1 MFSEKVVFPLHSSL
15 IYQPI
20 QIKLIKKTS
29 ELHTEQQLADSFV
42 LIFHLKGDG
51 AISIGTSSLPLQKET
66 LYICPPFETFGISPR
81 SAKEI
86 SICLVRLH
94 TYSYDADQR
103 TLIPNTDWDV
113 FSDLQMMNVQPVEN
127 LASRLQQLADVWPA
141 SSPLQQMKCSI
152 DVQSLVYD
160 IFSAKTYCQTDTKS
174 AIVKTKEFIKNHADT
189 KITLDQLAQMAG
201 ISAKHYSETFK
212 KWYGQSVTEFITETR
227 MTKAKRLMAKANY
240 KLREIANQTGYQD
253 EFYFSRT
260 FKKQTGCSPT
270 SYMKKRRKQIAA
282 YGKGTMGQLIPL
294 HLIPF
299 AAPLHPKW
307 TAHYYKHFSSDIPV
321 HLSAYRFNEQ
331 WEENLHTL
339 SHAKPE
345 VIFSMDSISQEEQT
359 RLKRI
364 ADVFY
369 LPSQENWRTHLML
382 TASYLEEESEVRNW
396 LEAYEQQAAAVRKS
410 FRHMQEKRFLFVRLH
425 KQHFYLSHNRSIQD
439 VFFGDLDFASA
450 KPEHTP
456 PEQKISLE
464 MLTNYQPDC
473 LMLLVFKEPETL
485 AYYQQIQ
492 ETETWQNLTAV
503 RNKQVYHITP
513 DPWCEYSACG
523 HERIIQ
529 QTISLL
535 SGNSPS

>member
-1 MFSEKVVFPLHSSL
+1 MHSSL

-66 LYICPPFETFGISPR
+66 LYICPPFETFGIFPR

-260 FKKQTGCSPT
+260 FKKHTGCSPT
-270 SYMKKRRKQIAA
+270 SYMKKRQKKKAPNEK
-282 YGKGTMGQLIPL
+282 GKRGNFSPPISFLLG
-294 HLIPF
+294 
-299 AAPLHPKW
+299 APLPPK
-307 TAHYYKHFSSDIPV
+307 TQPKKKKIFFPVSPVPPPPTLLKKKRKKKPTPSPPPNPKIFS
-321 HLSAYRFNEQ
+321 
-331 WEENLHTL
+331 TL
-339 SHAKPE
+339 SPPPKKKTPHKKTP
-345 VIFSMDSISQEEQT
+345 
-359 RLKRI
+359 
-364 ADVFY
+364 Y

-396 LEAYEQQAAAVRKS
+396 LETYEQQAAAVRKS